1 MKIYTQR
8 LEDISSV
15 LDLPI
20 QTVEGVTQSGVL
32 DSSQSAN
39 GAAIFTAHP
48 QLREALFTKEAD
60 PNLFKKDFNLS
71 FRGGGRLLA
80 DKFILKKKPKNYMDL
95 K

>member
-1 MKIYTQR
+1 MARYS
-8 LEDISSV
+8 ISGNK
-15 LDLPI
+15 I
-20 QTVEGVTQSGVL
+20 QT
-32 DSSQSAN
+32 
-39 GAAIFTAHP
+39 
-48 QLREALFTKEAD
+48 LRDRQALFTKEAD